1 MFNSNEIGLHW
12 KGSLENLSTV
22 LRAKCAVLD
31 STGSL
36 KDINGKER
44 CKMIIEETVA
54 DNTLGK
60 LVWVKHSIGSITT
73 DLLVKKP
80 ISQKHAKQE
89 AVIQWLVNKS
99 LSENGLGEHCPK
111 VIDIFSFSGSI
122 WFSMEP
128 IYSAPLLDTYL
139 RSLPTWSKKSKENG
153 FALINI
159 LAQIALSCVVLEKHI
174 GFNHRDLKPDNILV
188 KLDSFKPRSL
198 LLENEYDIHIAP
210 SYTAILVDYGFS
222 CLGPGKVP
230 WIQSGDSV
238 LPPFDACPKVGRDI
252 FMILVFLLWQKG
264 VRESLTHEHL
274 EFFKT
279 SLRLSTDRLAQMMHM
294 NKNPSDWIY
303 MLITERG
310 FQCPALDPLVWLK
323 SCAIT
328 FPEIVIFRP
337 IVPIIL
343 K

>member
-1 MFNSNEIGLHW
+1 
-12 KGSLENLSTV
+12 
-22 LRAKCAVLD
+22 
-31 STGSL
+31 
-36 KDINGKER
+36 
-44 CKMIIEETVA
+44 MILEETVA

-60 LVWVKHSIGSITT
+60 LVWVKRFVRDSKKLAV

-80 ISQKHAKQE
+80 VSQKHAKQE
-89 AVIQWLVNKS
+89 AVIQWLVHKS
-99 LSENGLGEHCPK
+99 LSEHGLAEHCPK
-111 VIDIFSFSGSI
+111 VIDIFSHSESL

-153 FALINI
+153 HALINI
-159 LAQIALSCVVLEKHI
+159 LAQIALSCIVLERTI

-198 LLENEYDIHIAP
+198 KWSDQYDIHIAP
-210 SYTAILVDYGFS
+210 YYTAILVDYGFS

-230 WIQSGDSV
+230 WIQSGDGI
-238 LPPFDACPKVGRDI
+238 LPPFDPCPKVGRDI
-252 FMILVFLLWQKG
+252 FMILVFLLWQKS
-264 VRESLTHEHL
+264 VRDSLTDEHL

-279 SLRLSTDRLAQMMHM
+279 SLRLSTNRLAEMMNT

-310 FQCPALDPLVWLK
+310 FQCPALDPLIWLK
-323 SCAIT
+323 SCSTI
-328 FPEIVIFRP
+328 FPEIVVFR
-337 IVPIIL
+337 
-343 K
+343 

>member
-1 MFNSNEIGLHW
+1 MFNSNEIGLDW
-12 KGSLENLSTV
+12 KGSLETLSTIP
-22 LRAKCAVLD
+22 RSKSSILD
-31 STGSL
+31 ETGSL
-36 KDINGKER
+36 KDSSGKER
-44 CKMIIEETVA
+44 CKMILEETVA

-60 LVWVKHSIGSITT
+60 LVWVKRFIRDSSV

-80 ISQKHAKQE
+80 VSQKHAKQE

-111 VIDIFSFSGSI
+111 VIDIFSFSGST

-153 FALINI
+153 HVLINI
-159 LAQIALSCVVLEKHI
+159 IAQIALSCIVLERTI

-188 KLDSFKPRSL
+188 KLDSFKARNL
-198 LLENEYDIHIAP
+198 KWRGEYDIHIAP
-210 SYTAILVDYGFS
+210 SHTAILVDYGFS
-222 CLGPGKVP
+222 CLGPGKIP
-230 WIQSGDSV
+230 WIQSGDGI

-252 FMILVFLLWQKG
+252 FMILVFLLWQKS
-264 VRESLTHEHL
+264 VRDSLIDEHL
-274 EFFKT
+274 DFLKM
-279 SLRLSTDRLAQMMHM
+279 SLRLTTDRLAQMMNM

-303 MLITERG
+303 ILITERG

-323 SCAIT
+323 SCATT
-328 FPEIVIFRP
+328 FPEIVIFR
-337 IVPIIL
+337 
-343 K
+343 

>member
-1 MFNSNEIGLHW
+1 MYNSNEIGLDW
-12 KGSLENLSTV
+12 KGSLETLSTIP
-22 LRAKCAVLD
+22 RAKCAILD
-31 STGSL
+31 EKWIL
-36 KDINGKER
+36 KDSKGNER
-44 CKMIIEETVA
+44 CKMTIEETVA

-60 LVWVKHSIGSITT
+60 LVWVKRSIGSGIT

-89 AVIQWLVNKS
+89 AIIQWLVNKS

-111 VIDIFSFSGSI
+111 VFDIFLFNESI

-128 IYSAPLLDTYL
+128 IYSAPLLHTYL
-139 RSLPTWSKKSKENG
+139 SSLPTWKKKSKENG
-153 FALINI
+153 YALINI
-159 LAQIALSCVVLEKHI
+159 VAQIALSCIVLEKTI

-198 LLENEYDIHIAP
+198 TWKEYDIHIAP

-222 CLGPGKVP
+222 CLGPGKMP
-230 WIQSGDSV
+230 WIQSGDGI
-238 LPPFDACPKVGRDI
+238 LPAFDPCPKVGRDI
-252 FMILVFLLWQKG
+252 FMILVFLLWQKD
-264 VRESLTHEHL
+264 VRNSLIDEHM
-274 EFFKT
+274 EFFKQ
-279 SLRLSTDRLAQMMHM
+279 SLHLSTDRLAQMMNM

-323 SCAIT
+323 SCASS
-328 FPEIVIFRP
+328 FPDIVVF
-337 IVPIIL
+337 